1 VVGRLRARRPSP
13 ALVISAVA
21 LFFAI
26 GGSAFAV
33 GQRVGVAQPKCANG
47 AVKGFAY
54 VKGDPDKGIQNLPE
68 TFISDPRVFGA
79 SFNCSGKPVQ
89 VRRLGRVFMIRFP
102 GTAGRVALVTGA
114 VPDARQFWAT
124 PNPDGSWTI
133 TPAAAAAND
142 LRPQDQFVVV
152 LF

>member
-1 VVGRLRARRPSP
+1 
-13 ALVISAVA
+13 VISGIA

-33 GQRVGVAQPKCANG
+33 GQRVGVAQPRCANG

-54 VKGDPDKGIQNLPE
+54 VKGDPAKGIHNLPE
-68 TFISDPRVFGA
+68 TFTSDPRVFAA
-79 SFNCSGKPVQ
+79 SFNCSGRAVQ
-89 VRRLGRVFMIRFP
+89 VRRSGRVFMVRFP

-114 VPDARQFWAT
+114 APDGREFWAT
-124 PNPDGSWTI
+124 PSPDGSWQI
-133 TPAAAAAND
+133 TPAAATVND
-142 LRPQDQFVVV
+142 LGPQDQFIVV